1 MEFSS
6 RTHQWIETS
15 SGYQL
20 PGGTVAAH
28 SDHVDMNIRPV
39 LMQRERRE
47 EFERCCLAE
56 GATLSAGAGNRK
68 IPEAADPLRTAFERD
83 RDRIVHSTAF
93 RRLAGKTQV
102 FIFPSDHQR
111 TRLTHALE
119 VSQVATAVSRAVG
132 LNLALTEAIAYGH
145 DCGHGPGGH
154 ASEDAFSTFLPEGY
168 DHATWGA
175 DHTLNE
181 LNLCLETLDGIRNHS
196 WSRPQPMT
204 PEGAVV
210 SFADRIA
217 YCAHDLEDAIR
228 AGVVSDRQ
236 IPESVTSSAGR
247 TRARQLSYFISDMVE
262 TISRTGEVA
271 LSSAAASVLSD
282 LREFNYSYI
291 YMRPDSLAQSE
302 TVIRVLG
309 TLVEYYIE
317 NLQLIPPETSEATD
331 AGKGKIEMAIAY
343 VSGMT
348 DRFAFHK
355 AIELTGLDP
364 SSLPQ
369 GVDLTFG

>member
-1 MEFSS
+1 MEFQS

-20 PGGTVAAH
+20 SPGTVAAH
-28 SDHVDMNIRPV
+28 RDHVQMNIRPV

-47 EFERCCLAE
+47 EFESCCLAE
-56 GATLSAGAGNRK
+56 GATLSEGAGNRK
-68 IPEAADPLRTAFERD
+68 IPEAADPFRTAFESD
-83 RDRIVHSTAF
+83 RDRILHSTAF

-132 LNLALTEAIAYGH
+132 LNIALTEAIAYGH

-154 ASEDAFSTFLPEGY
+154 ASEDAFSAFLSEGY

-175 DHTLNE
+175 DYTLSE

-236 IPESVTSSAGR
+236 IPKSVTSSAGG
-247 TRARQLSYFISDMVE
+247 TRARQLSYFISDMVK
-262 TISRTGEVA
+262 TISTTGEVA
-271 LSSAAASVLSD
+271 LSSDAASVLSD

-309 TLVEYYIE
+309 SLVEYYIE
-317 NLQLIPPETSEATD
+317 NLQLLPPETSEATD
-331 AGKGKIEMAIAY
+331 FDIARIEKAIAY

-348 DRFAFHK
+348 DRFAFQK
-355 AIELTGLDP
+355 AKELTGLDP
-364 SSLPQ
+364 SSLPL
-369 GVDLTFG
+369 GIDLTYI